1 MRIEDLTLDELHD
14 LNELICKRIGYLRL
28 QNDITVLSQLR
39 LGQKVHFKAKEGQ
52 VFGVVIKINKKS
64 VMVVSDD
71 NRQWKIPPGL
81 VRIMKDV

>member
-14 LNELICKRIGYLRL
+14 LNELIWRRIEYLRL
-28 QNDITVLSQLR
+28 QNDINVLSQLR

-71 NRQWKIPPGL
+71 NRQWKIPPGML
-81 VRIMKDV
+81 RLMKEV

>member
-1 MRIEDLTLDELHD
+1 
-14 LNELICKRIGYLRL
+14 
-28 QNDITVLSQLR
+28 
-39 LGQKVHFKAKEGQ
+39 FKAKEGQ

-81 VRIMKDV
+81 VQIMKDI

>member
-1 MRIEDLTLDELHD
+1 M
-14 LNELICKRIGYLRL
+14 RL
-28 QNDITVLSQLR
+28 QNDINTLSQLR
-39 LGQKVHFKAKEGQ
+39 LGQKVHFKAPEGQ

>member
-14 LNELICKRIGYLRL
+14 LNDLICKRIEYLQL
-28 QNDITVLSQLR
+28 QNDINVLSQLR
-39 LGQKVHFKAKEGQ
+39 LGQKVHFKAPEGQ

-81 VRIMKDV
+81 VRVMKEV

>member
-14 LNELICKRIGYLRL
+14 LNELICKRIDYLRL
-28 QNDITVLSQLR
+28 QNDINVLTLLR
-39 LGQKVHFKAKEGQ
+39 LGQKVHFNAPEGQ

-64 VMVVSDD
+64 VLVVSED

-81 VRIMKDV
+81 VRVMKEV